1 MGVGVEGRRA
11 GARGRL
17 GAHGDALAM
26 GAVVLVLSAIAFLRV
41 PLLPDLGDD
50 LSMSAADLGLFTTIF
65 AVGRLATDIPA
76 GRLSDSRSLSYI
88 LASAAALLGLTSI
101 AVAAATA
108 AWFVLGA
115 AFFLGVSSALVNTTG
130 MVYFA
135 EATTEDRR
143 GRSMAWF
150 SAALLGGQ
158 ALGPAL
164 GGLLGSLWDWRIA
177 LTVGGALGV
186 LVGVVIL
193 LRRWRR
199 GASVRSRARASTADD
214 DAGAT
219 VGLRE
224 RAILCFVPFAVF
236 FAFGAMPQT
245 LVPII
250 GAADFE
256 LSAGLIGLVLG
267 AGGLFRILGAVLGG
281 SVSDRLS
288 RKAALVPALLAQA
301 GGVALLLWEDALWA
315 WVAAVIVM
323 SVASFGIGVAAT
335 MLIDYAHGRR
345 SGRQLGP
352 FRFIGDLG
360 LIAGPFSASLV
371 YEQLGQRWAVLLVVG
386 VLLASALASAVGL
399 RETHRVPGRTSYG
412 AES

>member
-1 MGVGVEGRRA
+1 MGVGLEHRRA
-11 GARGRL
+11 GARGFLHAR
-17 GAHGDALAM
+17 GDALAV
-26 GAVVLVLSAIAFLRV
+26 GAVVLVLSAIAFMRV
-41 PLLPDLGDD
+41 PLLPDLGED
-50 LSMSAADLGLFTTIF
+50 LSMSAADLGLFTTVF

-76 GRLSDSRSLSYI
+76 GRMSDSRSISYI
-88 LASAAALLGLTSI
+88 LASAAALLGLTSV

-108 AWFVLGA
+108 SWFVLGA

-135 EATTEDRR
+135 ESTAEERR

-164 GGLLGSLWDWRIA
+164 GGLLGSWWDWRVA
-177 LTVGGALGV
+177 LAVGGGLGV
-186 LVGVVIL
+186 LVGVLIL

-199 GASVRSRARASTADD
+199 GASVPRRTRAAAADD
-214 DAGAT
+214 QAAA

-245 LVPII
+245 LLPII
-250 GAADFE
+250 GAADFD
-256 LSAGLIGLVLG
+256 LTAGVIGLVLG
-267 AGGLFRILGAVLGG
+267 AGGLFRILGAVVGG

-288 RKAALVPALLAQA
+288 RKAALVPALLVQA
-301 GGVALLLWEDALWA
+301 AGVALLFWEDALWA
-315 WVAAVIVM
+315 WIAAVIVM
-323 SVASFGIGVAAT
+323 SVASFGISVAAT

-360 LIAGPFSASLV
+360 LIAGPFGASLV

-386 VLLASALASAVGL
+386 VLLASAAASALGL
-399 RETHRVPGRTSYG
+399 RETHRVPGRTTLG

>member
-11 GARGRL
+11 GARGFLR
-17 GAHGDALAM
+17 GHGDALAV
-26 GAVVLVLSAIAFLRV
+26 GAVVLVLSAIAFMRV
-41 PLLPDLGDD
+41 PLLPDLGED
-50 LSMSAADLGLFTTIF
+50 LSMSAADLGLFTTVF

-76 GRLSDSRSLSYI
+76 GRLSDSRSISYI
-88 LASAAALLGLTSI
+88 LASAAALLGLTSV
-101 AVAAATA
+101 AVAAATVS
-108 AWFVLGA
+108 WFVLGA

-135 EATTEDRR
+135 ESTVEERR

-177 LTVGGALGV
+177 LTVGGGLGV
-186 LVGVVIL
+186 LVGAVIL
-193 LRRWRR
+193 LRRRRR
-199 GASVRSRARASTADD
+199 GASVPRRNRSA
-214 DAGAT
+214 DAGDDVR

-250 GAADFE
+250 GAADFA
-256 LSAGLIGLVLG
+256 LSAGVIGLVLG
-267 AGGLFRILGAVLGG
+267 AGGLFRILGAVVGG
-281 SVSDRLS
+281 SVSDRFS
-288 RKAALVPALLAQA
+288 RKAAMVPALLMQA
-301 GGVALLLWEDALWA
+301 AGVALLLWEDALWA
-315 WVAAVIVM
+315 WIAAVIVM
-323 SVASFGIGVAAT
+323 SVASFGISVAAT

-360 LIAGPFSASLV
+360 LIAGPFGASLV

-386 VLLASALASAVGL
+386 VLLASAAASALGL
-399 RETHRVPGRTSYG
+399 RETHRVPGRTTLG